1 MPQKVHLS
9 FGDPTATCIIHRK
22 QGQTALPTVVFK
34 QEPLEPLSKDF
45 NRREDLLH
53 GEKAHK
59 VPLNQ

>member
-9 FGDPTATCIIHRK
+9 FGSPTATCLIHRK

-34 QEPLEPLSKDF
+34 QKPLYKDF

>member
-9 FGDPTATCIIHRK
+9 FGGPTATGIIHRK

-34 QEPLEPLSKDF
+34 QEPLSKDF

>member
-9 FGDPTATCIIHRK
+9 FGGPTATGIIHRK